1 MNRGY
6 FQYNWSRHLE
16 CGGLCAIPTL
26 GINTRTDSNNCVD
39 IMVTKAREVP
49 VVQSRE
55 TITVNGQKYA
65 ILRIE
70 GYGLTL
76 AQAIRLSK
84 VEGKEMLTLDE
95 AREIRDSKESNA
107 AFRMVLKPGDWTYV
121 RDKKSEL
128 RSLAACFDYYGAR
141 PWANL
146 LAYGDLGPEG
156 SSRVLIL
163 KEARSKP
170 TMVTSESSGMPDSAE
185 ESKKTIKELQQQTRD
200 FVEVFGPASRE

>member
-1 MNRGY
+1 
-6 FQYNWSRHLE
+6 
-16 CGGLCAIPTL
+16 
-26 GINTRTDSNNCVD
+26 NCVD

-49 VVQSRE
+49 AVQSRE
-55 TITVNGQKYA
+55 TVTVNGQKYA
-65 ILRIE
+65 ILRLE
-70 GYGLTL
+70 GHGLTL
-76 AQAIRLSK
+76 AQAIRLAK
-84 VEGKEMLTLDE
+84 AEGKEMLTLDE

-128 RSLAACFDYYGAR
+128 RSLAACLDCYGAK
-141 PWANL
+141 PWTNL
-146 LAYGDLGPEG
+146 LAYGDLGSEG

-170 TMVTSESSGMPDSAE
+170 TMVTSESSGMSNPAE